1 MYWDKQGAL
10 LVNRLGRSNSITL
23 ILVKYGMFSCM
34 LANKLLHC
42 MKYLLYSW
50 LLLPSF
56 RWVLHVQLQNF
67 SQTKGQFLQFAFQDF
82 LTDEEAETTDILY
95 RAKQG
100 AFLVNRLGRTNS
112 LINFIE
118 ICNVLWM
125 LAKKQMVALHE
136 KFNLFNA
143 SIAFSRCTLN

>member
-100 AFLVNRLGRTNS
+100 ALLVNRLGRTNS
-112 LINFIE
+112 LTSILLKYAMFYGCWPKNK
-118 ICNVLWM
+118 W
-125 LAKKQMVALHE
+125 LHCM
-136 KFNLFNA
+136 KNLIYLMHLLPFLGA
-143 SIAFSRCTLN
+143 R